1 MNRTPRRIKTS
12 LRDIMRDLE
21 RRIRNGELKYRTPWW
36 TYLAFL
42 VWGVLNFIHVI
53 ASIIKMEIM
62 SLFIRLP
69 QIEIPI
75 ILEYLSFIVFVA
87 AVSLLAW
94 STRIRIEKGG
104 LRSQDDTTALLK
116 SGPYGILR
124 HPNEFALTLFFI
136 TIPIFLSSNFPFTF
150 LSLIGNIVVIVSNYY
165 TCVQEEKL
173 NMRKWGDEYR
183 EYMEKVPRWIG
194 IPRSRR
200 AQTR

>member
-1 MNRTPRRIKTS
+1 
-12 LRDIMRDLE
+12 MRDLE

-42 VWGVLNFIHVI
+42 VWGVLSFIHVI
-53 ASIIKMEIM
+53 ATITKLEIM
-62 SLFIRLP
+62 SFFTRLP

-124 HPNEFALTLFFI
+124 HPNEFALTLFFVM
-136 TIPIFLSSNFPFTF
+136 IPIFLSSYFTF
-150 LSLIGNIVVIVSNYY
+150 TILGIIGNILVVVSNYY

-200 AQTR
+200 AQMR